1 MVCLS
6 VRLVHVAI
14 YALHLVAHTTPHP
27 SRTCWLL
34 LVDERAL
41 RTIRHTILMLTTDR
55 GKVIELRDRIT
66 TNRLPPFP
74 PIRRANLAVLIL
86 HPPCVSATPPQMK
99 YDKSLAVNW
108 NA

>member
-66 TNRLPPFP
+66 TNRLPASLQFAGQTSPCSSFIRPASAP
-74 PIRRANLAVLIL
+74 PHHR
-86 HPPCVSATPPQMK
+86 
-99 YDKSLAVNW
+99 
-108 NA
+108 